1 MIPRRHSNHTAT
13 FFVMQSDIGKN
24 NPDLFDMFL
33 LKSENMPSTKV
44 WHDRSVV
51 HEERHVCH
59 AIIVGFFVL
68 LPSHCNQTPRHT
80 SVIFQ
85 NGRSFVLDL
94 KFDGGI
100 SSIGTTMHLSNS
112 DSCFPE
118 ALSNEKHFNTDAT
131 LGNLFQAQDGKRNK
145 VTLTPCTD
153 VTLCWANWMRETVA
167 ASNTSNL
174 HPQQP
179 LPTKAGPSAD
189 RNLSAWYPD
198 NILGGQRDQ
207 ASAVSNFWKWIRIFL
222 VFSYSES
229 SDELFATIFFPPG
242 PPPCS
247 IENNFPSFFLRG
259 NAENSGGSDHRCSTT
274 IWFLFGRWIWIPDCS
289 NDNHLFSRSS

>member
-1 MIPRRHSNHTAT
+1 MAVSVPSAPRCT
-13 FFVMQSDIGKN
+13 FPIRILVSLKHYPTKN
-24 NPDLFDMFL
+24 ILILWMY
-33 LKSENMPSTKV
+33 
-44 WHDRSVV
+44 
-51 HEERHVCH
+51 
-59 AIIVGFFVL
+59 
-68 LPSHCNQTPRHT
+68 
-80 SVIFQ
+80 
-85 NGRSFVLDL
+85 
-94 KFDGGI
+94 
-100 SSIGTTMHLSNS
+100 
-112 DSCFPE
+112 
-118 ALSNEKHFNTDAT
+118 AT

-247 IENNFPSFFLRG
+247 IENNFPCFFFAWQCGKFRRLRPQML
-259 NAENSGGSDHRCSTT
+259 DHN
-274 IWFLFGRWIWIPDCS
+274 LFFVWSMNMDTG
-289 NDNHLFSRSS
+289 LFQW